1 MYNTIKSEYSINFSR
16 KAARFAKIY
25 GGNQSMKKFTLRT
38 AIIMIAVIMAF
49 VTAVPFFG
57 ATSSTTTTTKT
68 NASTKDVS
76 FEIETDVTK
85 VRTKGIINVTV
96 TMSNNSSKNIQELE
110 FSLSFDSKRILGF
123 TTDYSASINDVTMPN
138 DKSPIVLR
146 QQGDTV
152 KIYNFD
158 PSDST
163 FAHTPLSAGKNL
175 KITFPMVVSESA
187 ELGDILFTVSD
198 AKATDASG
206 NSMSMGGYPNA
217 KVTVVPEGDDATL
230 SNIIVSVNDA
240 PVTLTP
246 EFSPE
251 ITSYS
256 VTVSNT
262 IPSIK
267 FNVQCNDDRA
277 TFLTEKPNQLEV
289 GNNTF
294 KFIVTAEDKTTTKTY
309 TVLVR
314 RLAAGETTTS
324 STTTTSTTTTTSSTT
339 ESTTTTTTVFI
350 PDTTAPT
357 MPSST
362 APVSSEPQKG
372 EETSKVTLNLAG
384 LLGIVAAAIA
394 LFLLA
399 FSAGYITHKNA
410 AQPQKYSVDELMAA
424 QEKLEMQNRL
434 AMQQNAGQY
443 PDAMY
448 QQYQPYSNAAQPQGF
463 GANEYTGYDP
473 ATVASFEQPSLYPM
487 TAGFDQN
494 AYAGSV
500 EEYNVDAQQDP
511 AAMYGVQ
518 DMNAAPAE
526 NGMDYNQGDIYYQ

>member
-1 MYNTIKSEYSINFSR
+1 
-16 KAARFAKIY
+16 
-25 GGNQSMKKFTLRT
+25 MKKFTFR
-38 AIIMIAVIMAF
+38 AAVVMIAVVMAF

-85 VRTKGIINVTV
+85 VRPKGIINVTV

-198 AKATDASG
+198 AKATDAGGS
-206 NSMSMGGYPNA
+206 SMSMGGYPNA
-217 KVTVVPEGDDATL
+217 KVTVAPEGSDATL

-267 FNVQCNDDRA
+267 FNVQCNDERA

-294 KFIVTAEDKTTTKTY
+294 KFVVTAEDKTTTKTY

-324 STTTTSTTTTTSSTT
+324 STTTTSTTTTSSTT
-339 ESTTTTTTVFI
+339 TETTTTTTAI
-350 PDTTAPT
+350 PDTTASAL
-357 MPSST
+357 PSSA
-362 APVSSEPQKG
+362 APVGGEPQKG
-372 EETSKVTLNLAG
+372 EESSKVTLNLAG

-410 AQPQKYSVDELMAA
+410 SQPQKYSVDELMAA

-448 QQYQPYSNAAQPQGF
+448 QQYSNGVPTQYSNVAQPQGF

-494 AYAGSV
+494 AYTGGV
-500 EEYNVDAQQDP
+500 EEYNVDVQQDP
-511 AAMYGVQ
+511 AAMYGAP
-518 DMNAAPAE
+518 DMNAAPDA
-526 NGMDYNQGDIYYQ
+526 NGMDYSQGDIYYQ

>member
-1 MYNTIKSEYSINFSR
+1 MI
-16 KAARFAKIY
+16 
-25 GGNQSMKKFTLRT
+25 T
-38 AIIMIAVIMAF
+38 AFLMAF
-49 VTAVPFFG
+49 IMLVPSVG
-57 ATSSTTTTTKT
+57 ATSSSTTTTTT
-68 NASTKDVS
+68 RAGTATKDVS
-76 FEIETDVTK
+76 FELETDVSK
-85 VRTKGIINVTV
+85 VRTKGIVNVTV
-96 TMSNNSSKNIQELE
+96 IMKNNSSKNIQELE

-138 DKSPIVLR
+138 ENSPIVLR

-163 FAHTPLSAGKNL
+163 FAHTPLSAGKTL

-198 AKATDASG
+198 AKASDAG
-206 NSMSMGGYPNA
+206 GKAMSMGGYPNA
-217 KVTVVPEGDDATL
+217 KVTVVPEGNDATL
-230 SNIIVSVNDA
+230 SNIVVSVNDA
-240 PVTLTP
+240 PITLTP

-277 TFLTEKPNQLEV
+277 TFITEKPSQLEV

-294 KFIVTAEDKTTTKTY
+294 KFVVTAEDKTTTKTY

-324 STTTTSTTTTTSSTT
+324 STTTSTTTTTTTTSTT
-339 ESTTTTTTVFI
+339 TKTTTTTTTVFI
-350 PDTTAPT
+350 PDTTTQPAPSSAAPT
-357 MPSST
+357 
-362 APVSSEPQKG
+362 VNEPQKA
-372 EETSKVTLNLAG
+372 EESGKVTLNLAG

-410 AQPQKYSVDELMAA
+410 SQPQKYSVDELMAA
-424 QEKLEMQNRL
+424 QEKLDMQNRL
-434 AMQQNAGQY
+434 IMQQGQY
-443 PDAMY
+443 PMDTAY
-448 QQYQPYSNAAQPQGF
+448 QQQYQPYQPSAAQPQGF
-463 GANEYTGYDP
+463 GANEYSGYDP
-473 ATVASFEQPSLYPM
+473 ATVASFEQPSVYPM

-494 AYAGSV
+494 AYGTV
-500 EEYNVDAQQDP
+500 EEYNVEPQQDP
-511 AAMYGVQ
+511 GAAYGGAQ
-518 DMNAAPAE
+518 DMSGMPE
-526 NGMDYNQGDIYYQ
+526 TNGMDYNSGDVYYQ

>member
-1 MYNTIKSEYSINFSR
+1 
-16 KAARFAKIY
+16 
-25 GGNQSMKKFTLRT
+25 MKKFTLRT
-38 AIIMIAVIMAF
+38 AVIMIAVLMAF

-76 FEIETDVTK
+76 FEIETDVNK

-96 TMSNNSSKNIQELE
+96 TMRNNSTKNIQELE
-110 FSLSFDSKRILGF
+110 FSLSFDAKRILGF

-163 FAHTPLSAGKNL
+163 FAHTPLSAGKTL

-198 AKATDASG
+198 AKATDANG
-206 NSMSMGGYPNA
+206 TSMSMGGYPNA
-217 KVTVVPEGDDATL
+217 KVTVVPEGNDATL

-246 EFSPE
+246 AFSPE

-267 FNVQCNDDRA
+267 FNVQCNDERA

-294 KFIVTAEDKTTTKTY
+294 KFVVTAEDKTTTKTY

-324 STTTTSTTTTTSSTT
+324 STTTASTTTSTTTVTTT
-339 ESTTTTTTVFI
+339 ESTTPPTAI

-357 MPSST
+357 VPSST
-362 APVSSEPQKG
+362 APVGGEPQKS
-372 EETSKVTLNLAG
+372 EESSKVTLNLAG

-410 AQPQKYSVDELMAA
+410 SQPQKYSVDELMAA

-434 AMQQNAGQY
+434 AMQQNGQY
-443 PDAMY
+443 PADGMY
-448 QQYQPYSNAAQPQGF
+448 SQYSNPQYSNGVQPQTF
-463 GANEYTGYDP
+463 GVSEYAGYDP
-473 ATVASFEQPSLYPM
+473 ATVASFEQPTLYPM

-494 AYAGSV
+494 AYSGGV
-500 EEYNVDAQQDP
+500 EEYNADVQQDP
-511 AAMYGVQ
+511 AAMYGMQ
-518 DMNAAPAE
+518 DMNAAPDA
-526 NGMDYNQGDIYYQ
+526 NGMDYGQSDVYYQ